1 MKNPAVTVIVP
12 LFNAEKF
19 VADCLTSMLNQTLQ
33 DFEII
38 VADDCSTDSSLAVVQ
53 NFLSEFG
60 NRLRILTLSKN
71 SGRPGIPRN
80 FALEAARGKYVF
92 FLDSDDLLSETALE
106 DFFNVAESFNADVV
120 HAEKCIAF
128 TDEGGQLQA
137 EVKSN
142 QTGEFVTEPT
152 LETFDIGRRVTDFT
166 RKRYMWQVWGKLFRR
181 KFLVDNK
188 IKFPAAKTFEDF
200 VFAFEC
206 LVAAKN
212 YVRVPFVSYHYRLR
226 NDSLSHKACDAV
238 KISVTMIKVVAALD
252 EFMDGRK
259 FFRENHSSRYEL
271 LDFFIQERLK
281 VIAESFFIASDLS
294 PAEVFEFFR
303 KEIFSADP
311 KKNVALTSYLFVAA
325 NIFKLYTARQTSASE
340 KREVSN

>member
-1 MKNPAVTVIVP
+1 MNNPAVTVIVAV
-12 LFNAEKF
+12 FNAQDF
-19 VADCLTSMLNQTLQ
+19 IADCLTSLLNQTFQ
-33 DFEII
+33 NFEVII
-38 VADDCSTDSSLAVVQ
+38 ADDCSTDSSLAVVQ
-53 NFLSEFG
+53 KFSPEFG
-60 NRLRILTLSKN
+60 GRLSLLTLSKN

-80 FALEAARGKYVF
+80 FALEAARGKYVC

-137 EVKSN
+137 EVMSM
-142 QTGEFVTEPT
+142 QTGEFVTAPT

-181 KFLVDNK
+181 QFLVDNK
-188 IKFPAAKTFEDF
+188 IKFPAVSTFEDF

-212 YVRVPFVSYHYRLR
+212 YVRVPFVNYHYRVR
-226 NDSLSHKACDAV
+226 GDSLSHKACDAV
-238 KISVTMIKVVAALD
+238 KISVTMIKVVDALN

-259 FFRENHSSRYEL
+259 FFRENYASRYEL

-281 VIAESFFIASDLS
+281 IIAENFFVTSALS

-325 NIFKLYTARQTSASE
+325 NIFKLNSTRQTSASDT
-340 KREVSN
+340 REVSN